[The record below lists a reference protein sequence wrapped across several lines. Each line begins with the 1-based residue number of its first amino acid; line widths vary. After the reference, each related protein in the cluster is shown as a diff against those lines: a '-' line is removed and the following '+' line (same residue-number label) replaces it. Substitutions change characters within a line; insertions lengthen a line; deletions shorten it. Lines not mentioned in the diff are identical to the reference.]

1 MVTVSERAK
10 ERLFEQKEAANFG
23 GAEVAL
29 RVAAGPTGQ
38 WMLIADHARDDD
50 QVVEHRGS
58 TVLLVD
64 PVAQSAL
71 DGVQVDCVETT
82 EGDLEL
88 ILVAQREGVDEDTDD
103 DLEEMD
109 ELDEDNDADSD
120 EEPGDDPARKR

>member
-10 ERLFEQKEAANFG
+10 ERLLEQKEAASLT

-38 WMLIADHARDDD
+38 WMLVADHARKDD

-88 ILVAQREGVDEDTDD
+88 ILVAEGDDTDHGVDE
-103 DLEEMD
+103 ESE
-109 ELDEDNDADSD
+109 
-120 EEPGDDPARKR
+120 R

>member
-88 ILVAQREGVDEDTDD
+88 ILVAQREGADEDTDD

-109 ELDEDNDADSD
+109 ELDEDNDADTD